1 MRVHIVGAVVA
12 LLLAVLL
19 VPVTAHS
26 ADPHP
31 LDLLHAENIVEKPL
45 AGAKITI
52 DATILKGMGAEVDV
66 VWSGMPVEEEGH
78 WIGVYAPRPK
88 KLTKI
93 VPSKYRL
100 LGKAASGREKFFLL
114 NQRAPVTVAYFTGGL
129 KTPLLIAESKP
140 VPFENYN
147 IPMQPHLSLTANA
160 SEMRVTWV
168 SALNNSAGPAVSWG
182 RYPNGLTS
190 TATAVST
197 TYDNTMMC
205 GEPATRK
212 GYHTPPGNIH
222 TAVMTGLDFNSM
234 YYYRLHDNAASS
246 EPIPFWTAPKPGSD
260 VDFFVFGDLGQAE
273 TDGSV
278 DKNQTPGA
286 ALTNSGMQQDINSGR
301 ISLDR
306 GAAVFHIGDIAY
318 ARGYASVWE
327 QFFFGIQNISQTSP
341 WMTTDGN
348 HERDY
353 PGSGSLYT
361 GTDSGGECGVPYN
374 HRLNFAMPHEHAE
387 KIDETWWSV
396 NYGPTHWIVIST
408 EHAFAP
414 GSAQH
419 DFVLADLK
427 KVDRKVTPFLVFAG
441 HRPMYCQ
448 GMMGGVADSLRDAF
462 EPLFVEHK
470 VDVAFWG
477 HHHSYQR
484 TCAVHKDRC
493 EDETKGSGTV
503 HIVTGAAGAGLST
516 VDHNKTPEW
525 IKYVDDTTHG
535 YVRGRVRS
543 GELTFDFVHN
553 DKPDVVADSV
563 TIKSK
568 FDSNGKLL
576 PQFQDK
582 KHETIAL
589 E

>member
-1 MRVHIVGAVVA
+1 
-12 LLLAVLL
+12 LL
-19 VPVTAHS
+19 
-26 ADPHP
+26 D
-31 LDLLHAENIVEKPL
+31 
-45 AGAKITI
+45 
-52 DATILKGMGAEVDV
+52 KG
-66 VWSGMPVEEEGH
+66 
-78 WIGVYAPRPK
+78 
-88 KLTKI
+88 
-93 VPSKYRL
+93 
-100 LGKAASGREKFFLL
+100 ASGKQSFFML
-114 NQRAPVTVAYFTGGL
+114 NQRAPITVAYFTGGL
-129 KTPLLIAESKP
+129 DTPRLVAESEP
-140 VPFENYN
+140 VPFEDYN
-147 IPMQPHLSLTANA
+147 IPMQPHLSLTGNP

-168 SALNNSAGPAVSWG
+168 SLLNDSAAPAVSWG

-190 TATAVST
+190 TAAAATT

-205 GEPATRK
+205 GEPATHK

-222 TAVMTGLDFNSM
+222 TAVLTGLDFNSM
-234 YYYRLHDNAASS
+234 YYYRLHDNAATS

-278 DKNQTPGA
+278 DKNETPGA
-286 ALTNSGMQQDINSGR
+286 ALTNSGMQHDLNTGKVG
-301 ISLDR
+301 LER
-306 GAAVFHIGDIAY
+306 GAAVFHIGDITY

-327 QFFFGIQNISQTSP
+327 QFFFEIQNISQTSP

-348 HERDY
+348 HERDF

-374 HRLNFAMPHEHAE
+374 YRLNYAMPHEHPDQ
-387 KIDETWWSV
+387 IDETWWSV
-396 NYGPTHWIVIST
+396 NYGPTHWVVIST

-414 GSAQH
+414 GSPQH

-427 KVDRKVTPFLVFAG
+427 TVDRSVTPFLVFAG
-441 HRPMYCQ
+441 HRPMYIL
-448 GMMGGVADSLRDAF
+448 GLTDGVDAALRDAF
-462 EPLFVEHK
+462 EPLFVEYK

-484 TCAVHKDRC
+484 TCAVHKLAC
-493 EDETKGSGTV
+493 ADESKGTGTV
-503 HIVTGAAGAGLST
+503 HIVTGAAGAGLT
-516 VDHNKTPEW
+516 AVDHSKLPAWMDFVE
-525 IKYVDDTTHG
+525 DTQHG
-535 YVRGRVRS
+535 YMRGSVRS
-543 GELTFDFVHN
+543 GTLTLNFVYN
-553 DKPDVVADSV
+553 DKPDVVVDSV

-576 PQFQDK
+576 PHVQNK